1 MKLKTT
7 VKVLSFFKYK
17 YLLILMKWK
26 FSAEENQTYQ
36 VDEEGFHVKNKLFLW
51 STTSVT
57 KVAINHLRSGGL
69 SSPALCTTSW

>member
-7 VKVLSFFKYK
+7 VKVLSLFKYK

-36 VDEEGFHVKNKLFLW
+36 VDEEGFHVKNKTISLKYQ
-51 STTSVT
+51 VT

-69 SSPALCTTSW
+69 SSPALCTTS

>member
-7 VKVLSFFKYK
+7 VKVLSLFKYK

-36 VDEEGFHVKNKLFLW
+36 VDEEGFHVKNKTISLKYQ
-51 STTSVT
+51 VT

>member
-1 MKLKTT
+1 
-7 VKVLSFFKYK
+7 
-17 YLLILMKWK
+17 MKWK

-57 KVAINHLRSGGL
+57 KVAIIITYVQEVFPPQPYVLHHDKWKKSDLEDRKFEEKG
-69 SSPALCTTSW
+69 T